1 MAGLATKVGA
11 LFFALFAIVHIVR
24 IAQGWDVTIGGHSIP
39 MTASYVAVAFS
50 AAMAFL
56 LWKAGAKKKE

>member
-1 MAGLATKVGA
+1 MGGLATKVGA
-11 LFFALFAIVHIVR
+11 LFFALFAVVHIVR
-24 IAQGWDVTIGGHSIP
+24 IAKDWEVMIGGNSIP
-39 MTASYVAVAFS
+39 MTASYIAAAFS